1 MITAEIKLHP
11 ETTTYHSTTYTS
23 TSTKVKPDKFTESK
37 APRVSGQGL
46 MMPTEQEY
54 ADAVKEWA
62 SKGITAVG
70 QKIFVKYHP
79 SGQKNERVF
88 TRILPR
94 EQSNVRYQGQ
104 TKKVEIIEIWGQE
117 YDSFMRCAP
126 VECSKD

>member
-11 ETTTYHSTTYTS
+11 ETTTYHSTTHTF
-23 TSTKVKPDKFTESK
+23 TSTKVKPEKFSDSI
-37 APRVSGQGL
+37 APRISSQGSVV
-46 MMPTEQEY
+46 PTEQEY
-54 ADAVKEWA
+54 ADAVKDWA

-79 SGQKNERVF
+79 SGPKHERVF

-94 EQSNVRYQGQ
+94 EQSNVRYQGS

-117 YDSFMRCAP
+117 YDAFIRVSP
-126 VECSKD
+126 IECSKD

>member
-11 ETTTYHSTTYTS
+11 ETTTYHSTTHTS

-37 APRVSGQGL
+37 APRISGQGL

-70 QKIFVKYHP
+70 QKIFVQYHP
-79 SGQKNERVF
+79 SGSKNERVF

-94 EQSNVRYQGQ
+94 EQSNVRYQGS

>member
-1 MITAEIKLHP
+1 MIHAEIKIHP
-11 ETTTYHSTTYTS
+11 EKTYSPTTTTT
-23 TSTKVKPDKFTESK
+23 TKVKPDKFTESK
-37 APRVSGQGL
+37 APRISGQGL
-46 MMPTEQEY
+46 MVPTEQEY
-54 ADAVKEWA
+54 ADAVKDWA

-94 EQSNVRYQGQ
+94 EQSNVRYQGP